1 MDNSFEYSYSAKS
14 HREVEEIRR
23 KYVTDENDSYES
35 KLRQLKDLDRSASRK
50 GMIVSISVGTVSTML
65 LGLGMSC
72 IMVWNDP
79 FFILGIVLG
88 VLGLIGVCASYPL
101 FQHITKKERKRIA
114 PMILKLSEE
123 LEKMSS

>member
-1 MDNSFEYSYSAKS
+1 MDNNFEYSYSAES

-50 GMIVSISVGTVSTML
+50 GMIVSIAVGTVSTML

-79 FFILGIVLG
+79 LFILGVVLG

-101 FQHITKKERKRIA
+101 FQRITKRERKRIA

>member
-1 MDNSFEYSYSAKS
+1 MDNNFEYSYSAES

-23 KYVTDENDSYES
+23 KYITDENNSYES

-50 GMIVSISVGTVSTML
+50 GMIVSIAIGTISTML

-72 IMVWNDP
+72 VMVWNDP
-79 FFILGIVLG
+79 LFILGVVLG
-88 VLGLIGVCASYPL
+88 VLGLIGVCSAYPL
-101 FQHITKKERKRIA
+101 YQHITKKERKRIA

-123 LEKMSS
+123 LEKISS